1 MANCICFNCKRPM
14 DCTGEDLCDLCEYDR
29 EQILASFENATFE
42 WLSDCCFST
51 YVLDLSIDERYGTT
65 GFCQH
70 CGDTASFHRE
80 VVS

>member
-29 EQILASFENATFE
+29 EQVLASFEHAKFE
-42 WLSDCCFST
+42 WLSDCCYST

-70 CGDTASFHRE
+70 CGDATSFHRE
-80 VVS
+80 VVA